1 MIVLNI
7 SDTKHRIV
15 FIGLPTFFY
24 RCVRGWDSS
33 ELGKFKIFAK
43 TSEKEKEQRKKQRKK
58 GEKHRKKQQKN
69 GGKSGF
75 GR

>member
-7 SDTKHRIV
+7 SDTKHGIV